1 MTTNLTV
8 GIEKQKN
15 ENIILLTN
23 LHVVIL
29 FLQPHA
35 FDIFE

>member
-23 LHVVIL
+23 LQVVIL